1 VSIKYQSY
9 DPGRHASG
17 QGPLVI
23 SLMVVAAISIGAC
36 APREPTYTG
45 GQNVDPAKY
54 NSDLAA
60 CKKQAAS
67 SFSAGNAV
75 TDCMRARGYSVS

>member
-1 VSIKYQSY
+1 MSIKQQSC
-9 DPGRHASG
+9 DLWRRASG

-23 SLMVVAAISIGAC
+23 ILMVGAAISLGAC
-36 APREPTYTG
+36 APREPTLAS

-54 NSDLAA
+54 NADLAA

-75 TDCMRARGYSVS
+75 TNCMRAHGYIVH